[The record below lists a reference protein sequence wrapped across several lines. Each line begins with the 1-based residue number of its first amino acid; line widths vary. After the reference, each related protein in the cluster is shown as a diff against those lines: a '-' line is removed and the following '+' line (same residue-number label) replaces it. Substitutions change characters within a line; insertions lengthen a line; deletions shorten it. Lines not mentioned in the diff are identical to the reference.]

1 MRFKLITATCLLALG
16 LFTTAEAVEI
26 SQDGA
31 NAVRDN
37 LTKLL
42 SKEHA
47 KSGLVTVNPAG
58 ARYEIIYDLAKLF
71 VGADPATTVISG
83 STSLSTFATP
93 LETGLWNIEGSDN
106 LDMSVNFIGPDR
118 KPGEFSLSVG
128 SLAYGGVFDP
138 AINSLRSIKYTAKKT
153 SLSSKFS
160 GQETS
165 FSFGDTNYSTN
176 VTDSAAGNG
185 RIDIAGSGSSADF
198 FERVS
203 NPQMPPVEIRADSLD
218 MDIQV
223 GDVAMS
229 KLIDM
234 YVLVNEHADEAGY
247 SRETNAR
254 LKEVVAQSLPFLG
267 SLNETIGAKNL
278 TVTSQAGSGSAKA
291 FGYNI
296 VVDGATDAMRVGFGI
311 NAQEIRVD
319 SPLVPASYSA
329 FVPTSLDA
337 QLTVPRM
344 NFAALGDA
352 FLAMDFDQ
360 PAPEGFEGMMIRKL
374 FLNGEFVIDVPKIRV
389 KSEVYD
395 LDISG
400 RINGRLE
407 SEKDYSMEA
416 TVLARDLDKT
426 IAAVQGLAKSDPD
439 LSQVSFGMMM
449 VKGFAKTDPDGR
461 SRWDISIDRD
471 GSIVVNDQVM
481 KGADQ
486 P

>member
-1 MRFKLITATCLLALG
+1 
-16 LFTTAEAVEI
+16 
-26 SQDGA
+26 
-31 NAVRDN
+31 
-37 LTKLL
+37 
-42 SKEHA
+42 
-47 KSGLVTVNPAG
+47 
-58 ARYEIIYDLAKLF
+58 
-71 VGADPATTVISG
+71 
-83 STSLSTFATP
+83 
-93 LETGLWNIEGSDN
+93 
-106 LDMSVNFIGPDR
+106 MSVHFIGPDQ

-128 SLAYGGVFDP
+128 SLAYGGAFDP
-138 AINSLRSIKYTAKKT
+138 AITFLRSSTYTAKKI
-153 SLSSKFS
+153 SLSSKFAA
-160 GQETS
+160 QETS
-165 FSFGDTNYSTN
+165 ASFGDTNYSMS
-176 VTDSAAGNG
+176 VTDSAGGNG
-185 RIDIAGSGSSADF
+185 RINIAASGSSADF

-203 NPQMPPVEIRADSLD
+203 YPQMPPVEFRADSLD
-218 MDIQV
+218 MDIKV
-223 GDVAMS
+223 GDVAIS

-254 LKEVVAQSLPFLG
+254 LKELVAQSLPFLG

-278 TVTSQAGSGSAKA
+278 TVTSQAGSGGAKA

-296 VVDGATDAMRVGFGI
+296 VVDGPTDAMRVGFGI
-311 NAQEIRVD
+311 NAQEISVD

-337 QLTVPRM
+337 RLTVPDM

-352 FLAMDFDQ
+352 FMAVDFDQ
-360 PAPEGFEGMMIRKL
+360 PAPEGFEGMMMRKL
-374 FLNGEFVIDVPKIRV
+374 FLNDEFAIDVPKISV

-400 RINGRLE
+400 RIKGRLE

-426 IAAVQGLAKSDPD
+426 IAAMQDLAKSNPD

-461 SRWDISIDRD
+461 SRWDISIGRD
-471 GSIVVNDQVM
+471 GSITVNDQVM